1 MLVVGFLSAALLF
14 GGMVLYSFGFA
25 AFIFRSLPA
34 ELAGPTI
41 RKAFPYF
48 YLFVLGTSSV
58 SALFIFP
65 FDQIGGALLACIA
78 LTTIPTRQILMHAIN
93 RATDNADCS
102 AFRKLHGLS
111 VAITLSHIGISAWTL
126 IRLLRT

>member
-65 FDQIGGALLACIA
+65 FDQIGGALLTCIA

-93 RATDNADCS
+93 RATDNADRS

>member
-93 RATDNADCS
+93 RATDNADRS

>member
-78 LTTIPTRQILMHAIN
+78 LTTIPTRPILMHAIN
-93 RATDNADCS
+93 RATDNADRS